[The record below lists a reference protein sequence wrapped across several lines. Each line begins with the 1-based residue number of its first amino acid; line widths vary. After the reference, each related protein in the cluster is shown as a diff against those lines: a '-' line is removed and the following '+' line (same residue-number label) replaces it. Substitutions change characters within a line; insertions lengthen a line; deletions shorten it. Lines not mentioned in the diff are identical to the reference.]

1 MIKLRFFKRTSE
13 ARYGGRLQQPCRS
26 LGRTVGLPSEWS
38 GLGTESWRPKGD
50 KDLIGHASYL
60 LAYSHCF
67 VFFINVGGT
76 VVVNAAT
83 LTKGTKPT

>member
-1 MIKLRFFKRTSE
+1 M
-13 ARYGGRLQQPCRS
+13 
-26 LGRTVGLPSEWS
+26 
-38 GLGTESWRPKGD
+38 PKGD
-50 KDLIGHASYL
+50 KDLVGHASYL